1 MSIGRVCFSNQASDE
16 DDHSEDF
23 TSMRCVHIVDH
34 KMCLKNELELLK
46 ETSHRL
52 QYIGAYCVSLME
64 ILFGH

>member
-1 MSIGRVCFSNQASDE
+1 
-16 DDHSEDF
+16 
-23 TSMRCVHIVDH
+23 MRCVHIVDH